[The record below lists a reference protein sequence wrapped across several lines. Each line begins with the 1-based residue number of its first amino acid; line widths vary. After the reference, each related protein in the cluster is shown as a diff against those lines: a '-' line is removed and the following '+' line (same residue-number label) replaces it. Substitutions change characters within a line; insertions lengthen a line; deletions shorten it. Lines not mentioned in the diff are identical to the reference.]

1 MFLLQAYFRKGA
13 ALAGLSSYE
22 ESAYAYLQC
31 LSLDPNVTSA
41 RTALAKVSYITY
53 IFYSPEGYHCL
64 HVKILFKKKDQ
75 SQYAHIVLVLV

>member
-1 MFLLQAYFRKGA
+1 MLLGPSYCTTVYLLQAYFRRAA

-41 RTALAKVSYITY
+41 RTALAKVKYIC
-53 IFYSPEGYHCL
+53 FFLSSL
-64 HVKILFKKKDQ
+64 HVPVGGGVNEHL
-75 SQYAHIVLVLV
+75 YE